1 MNKTFKDFILE
12 DLDVFFNVDE
22 MADKH
27 ELEGQDLDLIVVDS
41 SLEDLK
47 GFGRDQLNVAQEVF
61 KIFKTVYVKSS
72 DFYIP
77 KVDSELV
84 LDGES
89 YFVEEA
95 KNQNGVIKI
104 VLSANES

>member
-1 MNKTFKDFILE
+1 MNKTFKDFITE

-27 ELEGQDLDLIVVDS
+27 ELEGQELDLIVVDS

-89 YFVEEA
+89 YYVEEA
-95 KNQNGVIKI
+95 KDQNGVIKI

>member
-27 ELEGQDLDLIVVDS
+27 ELEGQELDLIVVDS

-77 KVDSELV
+77 KIDSELV

-89 YFVEEA
+89 YYVEEA
-95 KNQNGVIKI
+95 KDQNGVIKI

>member
-95 KNQNGVIKI
+95 KDQNGVIKI

>member
-22 MADKH
+22 MAEEH
-27 ELEGQDLDLIVVDS
+27 ELDGQNLDLIVVDS

-47 GFGRDQLNVAQEVF
+47 GFGRDQLDAAQEIF
-61 KIFKTVYVKSS
+61 KFYKTVYVKSS

-77 KVDSELV
+77 KVDSEIN
-84 LDGES
+84 LDGQGF
-89 YFVEEA
+89 FVEEA
-95 KNQNGVIKI
+95 KDQNGVIKI
-104 VLSANES
+104 VLSAHES

>member
-22 MADKH
+22 MAAEH
-27 ELEGQDLDLIVVDS
+27 ELEGQNLDLIVVDS

-89 YFVEEA
+89 YYVEEA
-95 KNQNGVIKI
+95 KDQNGVIKI

>member
-1 MNKTFKDFILE
+1 MNKTFKDFITE

-27 ELEGQDLDLIVVDS
+27 ELEGQELDLIVVDS

-77 KVDSELV
+77 KIDSELV

-89 YFVEEA
+89 YYVEEA
-95 KNQNGVIKI
+95 KDQNGVIKI

>member
-22 MADKH
+22 MADEH
-27 ELEGQDLDLIVVDS
+27 ELGGRNLDLIVADS

-47 GFGRDQLNVAQEVF
+47 GFGRDQLDAAQEVF
-61 KIFKTVYVKSS
+61 KVYKTVYVKSN

-77 KVDSELV
+77 KVDSEIT
-84 LDGES
+84 LDGQG
-89 YFVEEA
+89 YYVEEA
-95 KNQNGVIKI
+95 KVQNGVIKI
-104 VLSANES
+104 VLSAHES